1 MKLKLSFLLLF
12 LLTPLALVHI
22 QENSY
27 KVVKPEQLS
36 LTPLEPITEKLNVSA
51 EEKIVAELMAQN
63 IFKQQCEDSPL
74 CDFLPAKVS
83 PVLKYVKFDYKKIK
97 HYQTLSY
104 EENIALLK
112 KESGSK
118 TIEKVDLFLQGTCPR
133 NLSAAWLRKNESE
146 IRLKHKDL
154 LEKMYNF
161 VGECTPTIDHE
172 EMYLK
177 QALYFFHEKQYLK
190 AEEAITKALQVVNQE
205 KMRIYY
211 WAGKILNQHQYFEEV
226 ISNYPYSFHAISA
239 AKELKKDLFLQI
251 LKRNNYTNQ
260 PFQSSFVEIVKSL
273 LTFEHFDA
281 VDKLIR
287 LNVNNSKIS
296 NQEMFYVNRLVAHY
310 APSQYGIWMVARLSH
325 ARSDYLNNQVLQLVY
340 EKPYFETFSEQASLF
355 NLDPYLLLSLSK
367 QESGFNYKAQSSAKA
382 MGLMQLLPSTAKQV
396 SKVKKTQLF
405 DPEVNIQVGTK
416 YFNELYEKYQSIEPA
431 LAAYNAGPYRVDQ
444 WLKLYSTENSLLFMD
459 LIPFK
464 ETRSYVGLILRN
476 HYYYKNLNKK

>member
-1 MKLKLSFLLLF
+1 MFRF
-12 LLTPLALVHI
+12 
-22 QENSY
+22 
-27 KVVKPEQLS
+27 
-36 LTPLEPITEKLNVSA
+36 
-51 EEKIVAELMAQN
+51 N
-63 IFKQQCEDSPL
+63 IMR
-74 CDFLPAKVS
+74 FLPEKNF

-118 TIEKVDLFLQGTCPR
+118 TIEKFNDFLQGECPR

-146 IRLKHKDL
+146 IRLNHPDYL
-154 LEKMYNF
+154 DKMYNF
-161 VGECTPTIDHE
+161 VGECTPTLDHE

-190 AEEAITKALQVVNQE
+190 AEEAISKALTVANQE

-226 ISNYPYSFHAISA
+226 IKNYPYSFHAISA
-239 AKELKKDLFLQI
+239 AQELKKDLYVQI
-251 LKRNNYTNQ
+251 LKRTNYSYAEQ
-260 PFQSSFVEIVKSL
+260 KSDFVDIIKML
-273 LTFEHFDA
+273 LAFEHFDA

-287 LNVNNSKIS
+287 LNVNNPQIS
-296 NQEMFYVNRLVAHY
+296 NQQMFYINRLVVHY
-310 APSQYGIWMVARLSH
+310 APSQYGIWMVARLSQ

-340 EKPYFETFSEQASLF
+340 EKPYYETFASQASLF

-367 QESGFNYKAQSSAKA
+367 QESGFNYKAQSAAKA
-382 MGLMQLLPSTAKQV
+382 MGLMQLLPATAKQV
-396 SKVKKTQLF
+396 AKVKKHQLF

-476 HYYYKNLNKK
+476 HYYYKNLNKNQKNH